1 MPLLYYIIE
10 NSYWNPCPKVT
21 EKQMERKEKFE
32 KLRYLTAK
40 ADAKEQLAAQRYQNA
55 QYIKEK
61 RIALIEQRLSTK
73 GQSNI

>member
-1 MPLLYYIIE
+1 
-10 NSYWNPCPKVT
+10 
-21 EKQMERKEKFE
+21 MERKEKFE